1 MMAATTKSRATNPAF
16 YFPQRNYLLSHQPR
30 ANRTLS
36 HEGAAAI
43 NSHGL
48 LNSV

>member
-1 MMAATTKSRATNPAF
+1 MIAATTKSRVTNPAF
-16 YFPQRNYLLSHQPR
+16 YFPQRNYLLSNQPR
-30 ANRTLS
+30 ANGALP